1 MQQHLDRID
10 VDILK
15 ILQVDSTK
23 AIKDIAKEVGLSAT
37 PTYERI
43 KRLENDGYIKKY
55 IAVLDGIKIG
65 LDIVV
70 YCNVTLK
77 EQSKEALESFENAVS
92 MLPQVLEV
100 TGLSGNYDY
109 MLKIVSPDIHAYNH
123 FLMNIFS
130 TIPNVGQF
138 HSNIVLG
145 DVKSNSPYPLDHLL
159 TKKV

>member
-10 VDILK
+10 VEILK

-43 KRLENDGYIKKY
+43 KRLENDGIIKKY

-70 YCNVTLK
+70 YCNVRLK
-77 EQSKEALESFENAVS
+77 EQSKDALESFEQSVAN
-92 MLPQVLEV
+92 LPAVLEV
-100 TGLSGNYDY
+100 IGLSGNYDY
-109 MLKIVSPDIHAYNH
+109 MLKIVSPNIHAYND

-145 DVKSNSPYPLDHLL
+145 DVKSNAPYPLDHLYM
-159 TKKV
+159 KK

>member
-10 VDILK
+10 VEILK

-43 KRLENDGYIKKY
+43 KRLENDGIIKKY

-70 YCNVTLK
+70 YCNVRLK
-77 EQSKEALESFENAVS
+77 EQSKDALEIFEQSVAS
-92 MLPQVLEV
+92 LPAVLEV
-100 TGLSGNYDY
+100 IGLSGNYDY
-109 MLKIVSPDIHAYNH
+109 MLKIVSPNIHAYND
-123 FLMNIFS
+123 FLMNVFS
-130 TIPNVGQF
+130 TIPNVGQL

-145 DVKSNSPYPLDHLL
+145 DVKSNTPYPLDHLY
-159 TKKV
+159 TKK